1 MPILSST
8 RPTVGAPH
16 RLQRSEAG
24 ADAPPVGEASKTA
37 RLTASL
43 GSNAKYKNKTEK
55 VDPET
60 GEIIGFSPM
69 DSRVQRFALQS
80 VARTFFPD
88 SRLNKCLR
96 LRQHGKDIQVLK
108 SKEFKTASYSGLQ
121 TCASVWR
128 CPVCAAKIAERR
140 RVELIAA
147 KAAHKAAG
155 GCVNMI
161 TLTCPHQFKDNLAD
175 LLAKQAKALNSF
187 WSDRHVKVVFVEMGT
202 IGQIRALEVTHGRL
216 SELNNGWHPHYHILM
231 FQGVGVD
238 LARFE
243 PVQMRDWQ
251 VRLYLR
257 WANACKLAGLGEPSY
272 AHGLKLDDGEHAD
285 KYVTKWGLED
295 EMTKG
300 HTKKA
305 LHGET
310 PFDFLRAYLL
320 DKTDKHAMA
329 LFVEFAETFQGKRQL
344 HWSKGLKK
352 HFGIVDKS
360 DDLLAEEKEDA
371 NFYLGSIELDQ
382 WRDVLCVDG
391 RANVLVIAAS
401 SGWDA
406 VEVYLENIKG
416 AADRK
421 KAAGSVNFQAADG
434 LKKRKFRWSVV
445 PRETV

>member
-1 MPILSST
+1 MKILQDS
-8 RPTVGAPH
+8 RPACNAGTGEGTEGHH
-16 RLQRSEAG
+16 RGPGVQSRAK
-24 ADAPPVGEASKTA
+24 AAKTA
-37 RLTASL
+37 SPL
-43 GSNAKYKNKTEK
+43 GSNAKYKFLPEK

-96 LRQHGKDIQVLK
+96 LRQQGKDVQVLK

-121 TCASVWR
+121 TCGSVWR
-128 CPVCAAKIAERR
+128 CPVCSAKIAERR
-140 RVELIAA
+140 RVEIIAA
-147 KAAHKAAG
+147 MAAHKAAG
-155 GCVNMI
+155 GVVNML
-161 TLTCPHQFKDNLAD
+161 TLTCPHQFKDKLVD
-175 LLAKQAKALNSF
+175 LLAKQAKALNLF
-187 WSDRHVKVVFVEMGT
+187 WSDKVVKAIFKEMGT
-202 IGQIRALEVTHGRL
+202 IGQIRALEVTNGRL

-238 LARFE
+238 LARFDKA
-243 PVQMRDWQ
+243 QMTDWQ
-251 VRLYLR
+251 VRLYMR
-257 WANACKLAGLGEPSY
+257 WAARCVSAGLGEPSY
-272 AHGLKLDDGEHAD
+272 AHGLKLDDGEHAA

-305 LHGET
+305 INGET

-320 DKTDKHAMA
+320 DKNDKQAMA

-352 HFGIVDKS
+352 RFAIAEKS
-360 DDLLAEEKEDA
+360 DEALAEEKEDA
-371 NFYLGSIELDQ
+371 TVYLGKIELDQ

-401 SGWDA
+401 SGWEA
-406 VEVYLENIKG
+406 VSVYLESIKG
-416 AADRK
+416 RYENK
-421 KAAGSVNFQAADG
+421 QKNKQAN
-434 LKKRKFRWSVV
+434 SN
-445 PRETV
+445 